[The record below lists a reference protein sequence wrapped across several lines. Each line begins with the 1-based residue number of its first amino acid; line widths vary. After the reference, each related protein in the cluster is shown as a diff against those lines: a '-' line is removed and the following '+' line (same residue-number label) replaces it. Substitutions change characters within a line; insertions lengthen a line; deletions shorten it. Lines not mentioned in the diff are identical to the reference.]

1 MTNKFIKSVSSLN
14 DKDFSLYAPL
24 FYYYAVVSLTLF
36 IGVFSFQYINPN
48 ILGFILKEDGPSEWM
63 GFFILFY
70 GSLIA
75 IYLLYKKFEAEKKLD
90 LTYTVLGLLTLAM
103 IFAAMEEISY
113 GQRIFN
119 WSSGEFF
126 QSNNAQ
132 KETNLH
138 NMVVNGVKLNKLIFG
153 KILFLAILTH
163 NIIFPLMVKKYEW
176 AKKLHKIVGNFSP
189 LVPQI
194 ILLALI
200 ALGADLIDSRRRKEI
215 VEVSGCLFYVLAM
228 VSAYGYGIGGPKLKN
243 IKEACVKKMLTK
255 FYIAVPVSA
264 LIMTLVYNT

>member
-1 MTNKFIKSVSSLN
+1 MFH
-14 DKDFSLYAPL
+14 
-24 FYYYAVVSLTLF
+24 YYAVVSLILF
-36 IGVFSFQYINPN
+36 VGVFSFQYINPD
-48 ILGFILKEDGPSEWM
+48 IMKFILKEDGPSEWT
-63 GFFILFY
+63 GFFVLFY
-70 GSLIA
+70 GSFIA
-75 IYLLYKKFEAEKKLD
+75 LFFLYKKFKEEQKLD

-103 IFAAMEEISY
+103 IFGALEEISY

-153 KILFLAILTH
+153 KILFLAILAH
-163 NIIFPLMVKKYEW
+163 NIIFPLLVRKYDW
-176 AKKLHKIVGNFSP
+176 AQKLNKAVGNFSP

-200 ALGADLIDSRRRKEI
+200 AVGTDLIDSRRRKEI

-228 VSAYGYGIGGPKLKN
+228 ISAYGYGIGGPKLKN
-243 IKEACVKKMLTK
+243 LKDTCVSKMLTK
-255 FYIAVPVSA
+255 FYIAVPLSA